1 MCFRL
6 GGLVGA
12 LGFGGLFA
20 GGEVAAF
27 VADFAAGGFAGPG
40 AGAVFAGFV
49 DTDGWLLPVL
59 GFFHGGSV
67 ALLLVVANG
76 GLTPWRESGGEGM
89 VRWQ

>member
-1 MCFRL
+1 
-6 GGLVGA
+6 
-12 LGFGGLFA
+12 
-20 GGEVAAF
+20 
-27 VADFAAGGFAGPG
+27 
-40 AGAVFAGFV
+40 V